1 MACALTQGHAFQI
14 HAVKYGDHSQ
24 LSDSSTYST
33 WSIRIWNRVI
43 SHWPW
48 TSIMIT
54 GPCHL
59 ISGPPV
65 TIHRQCLCISKSMS
79 NQTRSSTASFSHI
92 HDYCPQKCTIFSISQ
107 GASRSLKSI
116 GMWRKKKDAFPIV
129 AGILKLLVEIL
140 QRESAPG
147 RSCWKPAKSLKDR
160 LCSWGESACW
170 SHHREF
176 ICMHP
181 LVKWAGASW
190 MLSDAATI
198 THHNLLI
205 ECSQW
210 YSRDCFVL

>member
-1 MACALTQGHAFQI
+1 MRWSTVIILSCRKAVRTVRGVSGFGIGLFHTGHELRSWSQGHAI
-14 HAVKYGDHSQ
+14 SSQ
-24 LSDSSTYST
+24 VHQLQYTDNASAS
-33 WSIRIWNRVI
+33 RN
-43 SHWPW
+43 
-48 TSIMIT
+48 
-54 GPCHL
+54 
-59 ISGPPV
+59 
-65 TIHRQCLCISKSMS
+65 QC
-79 NQTRSSTASFSHI
+79 QTKPDLPRLSSTASFSHI